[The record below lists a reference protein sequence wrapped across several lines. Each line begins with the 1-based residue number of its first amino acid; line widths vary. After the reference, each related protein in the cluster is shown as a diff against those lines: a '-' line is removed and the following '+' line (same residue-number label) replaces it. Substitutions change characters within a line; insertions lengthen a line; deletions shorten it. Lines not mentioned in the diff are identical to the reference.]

1 MTKTRAAKKG
11 WLHEHS
17 LSVVSVLLLVIW
29 IIAYRLSDPGTHLG
43 AFFGNAIADWSGSVV
58 IILGTKFLYEIGSAE
73 SRPLKNPRANR
84 WLEFLYEHSLL
95 IFLAVTG
102 IGWLVLYLRLNP
114 GDKWGQVVGNIV
126 SEWLQMAGLVFLTK
140 RLIERGS
147 KESR

>member
-1 MTKTRAAKKG
+1 MKH
-11 WLHEHS
+11 WVHEHS
-17 LSVVSVLLLVIW
+17 LSIVSVLLLLAW
-29 IIAYRLSDPGTHLG
+29 IVGYSCTSSESRLG

-58 IILGTKFLYEIGSAE
+58 IILGTKFLYEVGSAE
-73 SRPLKNPRANR
+73 SRRPKNRKSNR

-102 IGWLVLYLRLNP
+102 IGWLVLYLGMNP
-114 GDKWGQVVGNIV
+114 DAKWGQVVGNII

-140 RLIERGS
+140 KLIERGS

>member
-1 MTKTRAAKKG
+1 MSRTKRKKH

-17 LSVVSVLLLVIW
+17 LSIVSVLLLVIW
-29 IIAYRLSDPGTHLG
+29 IIAYRLSDPETHLG

-58 IILGTKFLYEIGSAE
+58 IIIGTKFLYEQGSAE
-73 SRPLKNPRANR
+73 SRPVAKRKSNPVWELLRC
-84 WLEFLYEHSLL
+84 HSLL

-102 IGWLVLYLRLNP
+102 VAWLILYLRLNP

-126 SEWLQMAGLVFLTK
+126 SEWLQMAGLVYLTK
-140 RLIERGS
+140 SLIERGS

>member
-1 MTKTRAAKKG
+1 MTKTKSPKRH

-17 LSVVSVLLLVIW
+17 LSIVSILLLLTW
-29 IIAYRLSDPGTHLG
+29 IIGYSCTSADSRLG
-43 AFFGNAIADWSGSVV
+43 AFFGNSIADWSGSVV
-58 IILGTKFLYEIGSAE
+58 IIVGTKFLYEVGSAE
-73 SRPLKNPRANR
+73 SRPLKNRKSNR
-84 WLEFLYEHSLL
+84 WLEPLHKHSLL

-102 IGWLVLYLRLNP
+102 LGWLIVYLKMNP
-114 GDKWGQVVGNIV
+114 EDKWGQVVGNII